1 MKIKSILTIAVLL
14 FFAPL
19 FIWVGCNSNNISS
32 TTTKSDE
39 IVIPVN
45 PDLFIAAGLVEPITK
60 VNYKL
65 SDGSTAECYKIVTN
79 STPTEHQMG
88 PWCPDNINDGA
99 DKGGIWMEGGKA
111 YDVDGAFIKNM
122 ASFYKDA
129 TWKMYNAD
137 GSINV
142 TKTKEACEA
151 AARPDVDPAYK
162 NFCVQCLP
170 SYVTG
175 LKQIFYI
182 PVVPVK
188 SSSNA
193 KNSLPQGP
201 PPGDRPA
208 GPPPGNRGG
217 PPPNGGRG
225 GGGGTVIGIAFNGVN
240 FDPPAPTSAILAAYT
255 LAPLDDNGGH
265 INLHAGY
272 HYHAAT
278 GKTKKV
284 TQTDGHAAMIGYA
297 MDGYGMFELL
307 DENGKEPSKLDEN
320 RGHYDTVRGYH
331 YHVGPAGGNKF
342 IGGFRGVTGAFTA
355 SF

>member
-1 MKIKSILTIAVLL
+1 MKIKTKIAIATVAL
-14 FFAPL
+14 FGLL
-19 FIWVGCNSNNISS
+19 FIWVSCNNNKISS
-32 TTTKSDE
+32 TASKSVE
-39 IVIPVN
+39 TIVAVN
-45 PDLFIAAGLVEPITK
+45 PDLFITAGLVEPITK

-65 SDGSTAECYKIVTN
+65 SDGSMAECYKIVTN

-99 DKGGIWMEGGKA
+99 DKGGIWMEGGTA
-111 YDVDGAFIKNM
+111 YDVDGAFIKNL
-122 ASFYKDA
+122 STFYKDA

-162 NFCVQCLP
+162 NFCVQCMP

-175 LKQIFYI
+175 LNQIFYI
-182 PVVPVK
+182 PVIPVK
-188 SSSNA
+188 SASDS
-193 KNSLPQGP
+193 KNSLP
-201 PPGDRPA
+201 A
-208 GPPPGNRGG
+208 GPPNAGMPDGPPTGNKGG
-217 PPPNGGRG
+217 PPPNGQRRG
-225 GGGGTVIGIAFNGVN
+225 GGGSVIGIAFNGVN
-240 FDPPAPTSAILAAYT
+240 FDPPAPTADILAAYT

-265 INLHAGY
+265 INTHVGY

-278 GKTKKV
+278 GKTKKIK
-284 TQTDGHAAMIGYA
+284 QSDSHAAMIGYA

-307 DENGKEPSKLDEN
+307 DENGKEPLKLDEH
-320 RGHYDTVRGYH
+320 RGHNDAVRGYH
-331 YHVGPAGGNKF
+331 YHVGPAGGNQF
-342 IGGFRGVTGAFTA
+342 IGSFRGVTGAFTA